1 MGNKFGDGQL
11 QKFLLEMCKS
21 KGLSL
26 RRLSINSGLS
36 PGTVYSI
43 INRKYQ
49 PTLYSLNH
57 LADYLG
63 ITREHIWQLA
73 GLVEGGSIGG
83 DTRMDSLIFRV
94 QRLPEDARNHVV
106 ICIEQILSLA
116 ERKSTGTCNN
126 LV

>member
-11 QKFLLEMCKS
+11 QKYLLEMCKS
-21 KGLSL
+21 RGLSL

-49 PTLYSLNH
+49 PTLYSLNR

-63 ITREHIWQLA
+63 ITREHMWQLA
-73 GLVEGGSIGG
+73 GLVEGGSIEG
-83 DTRMDSLIFRV
+83 DMRMNSLLFRV
-94 QRLPEDARNHVV
+94 QGLPEDARDHVV
-106 ICIEQILSLA
+106 ICIEQILALA
-116 ERKSTGTCNN
+116 ERKSTGMRNN